1 MIGKDTVNTLPL
13 ATLNAFNDH
22 GKVAE
27 TITQNV
33 AEARSQLRKLAEAG
47 IDLEKVCTD
56 LTEAGLE
63 LFSKAMD
70 GLLAAMNKR
79 KAAVAK

>member
-1 MIGKDTVNTLPL
+1 
-13 ATLNAFNDH
+13 
-22 GKVAE
+22 
-27 TITQNV
+27 
-33 AEARSQLRKLAEAG
+33 
-47 IDLEKVCTD
+47 